1 MEAWSGE
8 AVDLAADVL
17 VVGGGPAAA
26 WAAWAAASKGA
37 RVVLVDKGY
46 MGASG
51 AAAASGNSLLNPP
64 PENREAVIRA
74 RYQSG
79 QYLGDLRWM
88 ERIFDST
95 WRSLPLVESWGYR
108 FPQVN
113 GESAR
118 ESLWGPEYLKV
129 LRGALK
135 AAGVRILDQSPAQ
148 ELLVDGDGVVAGARG
163 IQRQEGRAWTVRSK
177 ATVLAAG
184 GAAFLSKVLGCNTN
198 TGDAL
203 LMAARREGFAE
214 QQLLAAGLVVRRE
227 KGDGCYDRF
236 RNRLIFPILDVANN
250 VIAFGG
256 RALAANERAKYL
268 NSPESV
274 LYDKSNQL
282 YALNWAREAIGEGG
296 QAVVV
301 EGYMDALIPHQ
312 AGVGNVVANLGTAL
326 TDRQVRLLSRYAK
339 EVVLIY
345 DADTAGQLA
354 AERSLEMFLAQQLH
368 VRVATIPEG
377 KDPCDYTL
385 AAGGEAMRA
394 LIASAPDALEYAW
407 GRRAAQLEQ
416 AGGNLAQRREI
427 VEEFLRLVVSCSTF
441 GAIDEVRRGQLA
453 QHIAHLLNI
462 SSSEVQQQ
470 MRRMARAIPRA
481 NLPQDAGRMPAA
493 HEGGT
498 PSSHSRADLTE
509 RQVLEVLLNRPD
521 LFDSV
526 MEKLDA
532 TDFEDRD
539 FALIAQEIWR
549 RGQEGHLASE
559 ELVASE
565 TMAPLGGLLAELIA
579 TGQRMGN
586 HEQTLAGAVE
596 HILYRRNRQ
605 QMQGLKS
612 AGYTDEMLRLTEQHL
627 KKPDARRR
635 PRIT

>member
-203 LMAARREGFAE
+203 LMAAEVGGDFLGMEFSSQYAISSKLNATVTRGVPFAWATYSDADGRV
-214 QQLLAAGLVVRRE
+214 L
-227 KGDGCYDRF
+227 GDLG
-236 RNRLIFPILDVANN
+236 
-250 VIAFGG
+250 GG
-256 RALAANERAKYL
+256 RISTPDLA
-268 NSPESV
+268 
-274 LYDKSNQL
+274 
-282 YALNWAREAIGEGG
+282 
-296 QAVVV
+296 
-301 EGYMDALIPHQ
+301 
-312 AGVGNVVANLGTAL
+312 
-326 TDRQVRLLSRYAK
+326 
-339 EVVLIY
+339 
-345 DADTAGQLA
+345 
-354 AERSLEMFLAQQLH
+354 
-368 VRVATIPEG
+368 
-377 KDPCDYTL
+377 
-385 AAGGEAMRA
+385 RA
-394 LIASAPDALEYAW
+394 LLKGPVFA
-407 GRRAAQLEQ
+407 
-416 AGGNLAQRREI
+416 
-427 VEEFLRLVVSCSTF
+427 RLDKATP
-441 GAIDEVRRGQLA
+441 EVRRVIESSHFITFYPLEKAGIDPYLDRFEVTLVAEGTVRGTGGIRVVDERCATRVPGLFVAGDSASRVCLGGAGTAGGGPAAAWCIASGQWAGEGAWAFASA
-453 QHIAHLLNI
+453 QAPSSLGRTVHGAGRAGLRPESGRRGVFRADEAIAAVQ
-462 SSSEVQQQ
+462 SEVLPLEKNLFRSGEGLGRSLARLDAVWESLRDVPESATVRDAQRSREAAA
-470 MRRMARAIPRA
+470 MAATARWMYASALERR
-481 NLPQDAGRMPAA
+481 
-493 HEGGT
+493 E
-498 PSSHSRADLTE
+498 SRGMHLRIDH
-509 RQVLEVLLNRPD
+509 PD
-521 LFDSV
+521 LEPSQRF
-526 MEKLDA
+526 
-532 TDFEDRD
+532 
-539 FALIAQEIWR
+539 
-549 RGQEGHLASE
+549 HL
-559 ELVASE
+559 VC
-565 TMAPLGGLLAELIA
+565 GGLDELWVSRE
-579 TGQRMGN
+579 TVR
-586 HEQTLAGAVE
+586 EQLPETVGA
-596 HILYRRNRQ
+596 
-605 QMQGLKS
+605 
-612 AGYTDEMLRLTEQHL
+612 
-627 KKPDARRR
+627 
-635 PRIT
+635 